1 MDHGG
6 DLRVGAGLACWDT
19 ETCLPDGLLERG
31 GALEVE
37 SQLVAAA
44 GRERTLDGVV
54 EVVGQSVASGSGPT
68 GPVVELFPEAGEGD
82 QVGEGAATDAV
93 VVVCD
98 PQPPDRSRN
107 LSDLIERLGLCPG
120 SAPFALFS
128 DFGGLQG
135 LGHAS
140 PFGCSPAGPPG

>member
-1 MDHGG
+1 MRGSIAGGGCLPRRSRVAADSGGCGGPLDLAVEQLLLDQFAEGVATQAAVGPEDPVAGDQHGDRIAAERRSDGADCVGPMDHGG

-54 EVVGQSVASGSGPT
+54 EVVG
-68 GPVVELFPEAGEGD
+68 
-82 QVGEGAATDAV
+82 
-93 VVVCD
+93 
-98 PQPPDRSRN
+98 
-107 LSDLIERLGLCPG
+107 
-120 SAPFALFS
+120 
-128 DFGGLQG
+128 
-135 LGHAS
+135 
-140 PFGCSPAGPPG
+140 